1 MFLKETRWKDQRG
14 LGKVT
19 ICGPGSDLA
28 NVGTHRH
35 SFTPETKRGG
45 GGGKPW
51 DPTKE
56 WSAHAQGRITWDA
69 FQELSRGRSSPTLVP
84 AMPSW
89 LSVPGPQAGGSNST
103 HFLSFSEAEVC
114 DQGAGE
120 TGLPEPSASGLWMV
134 TLLLS
139 LCLVPCVHWC
149 FAQSQDHQ
157 LFRNSV
163 HLLPH
168 SDLTTSLETLHPQT
182 GSFAFTYAS
191 PLSLN

>member
-1 MFLKETRWKDQRG
+1 MASGKLQSAVQAVIWQMWAPTGTVSPLKQREEEEEEG
-14 LGKVT
+14 NRGIRAK
-19 ICGPGSDLA
+19 SKMLA
-28 NVGTHRH
+28 R
-35 SFTPETKRGG
+35 
-45 GGGKPW
+45 
-51 DPTKE
+51 
-56 WSAHAQGRITWDA
+56 AQGRITWDA
-69 FQELSRGRSSPTLVP
+69 FQELSRGRSSPTPLL

-191 PLSLN
+191 PFSLN